1 MAFVVREGFDQQLPR
16 RGHLA
21 AIGLHL
27 KPLAHFVGKAGPAR
41 PVSQHLPHAARQMR
55 CQRQPRTHIARDVGR
70 WLGRGADDE
79 VEVLDR
85 FHLQCHSCK
94 GEAVSGAE
102 RGGKRFFDLAQ
113 FAAIA
118 ETDLKHGCVD
128 DDTCVESMLRRKL
141 RVRQSPPT
149 VGFFHEL
156 FEAVVGLQRVSAGG
170 DKGDDARKGCGV

>member
-1 MAFVVREGFDQQLPR
+1 MAFVVREGFYQQLPGF
-16 RGHLA
+16 GHLA

-27 KPLAHFVGKAGPAR
+27 KPLAHFVGKAGPAW
-41 PVSQHLPHAARQMR
+41 PVSQHLSHAARQMR
-55 CQRQPRTHIARDVGR
+55 GQRQPRTHIAWDVGR
-70 WLGRGADDE
+70 GLGGGADDK
-79 VEVLDR
+79 VKVFDR
-85 FHLQCHSCK
+85 FHLQRHSGK

-102 RGGKRFFDLAQ
+102 RGRKRFFDPAQ